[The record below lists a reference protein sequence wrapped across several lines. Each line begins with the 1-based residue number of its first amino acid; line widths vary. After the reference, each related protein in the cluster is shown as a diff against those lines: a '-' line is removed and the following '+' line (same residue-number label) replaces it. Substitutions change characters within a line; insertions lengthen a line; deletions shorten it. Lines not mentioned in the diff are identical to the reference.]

1 MIFVLIFLVS
11 QTQIPGEA
19 IGISDK
25 GELSNVTTNF
35 GLISYHHYIT
45 PACHWPNS
53 APFPHQYCVG
63 FGFFAARDHNVV
75 ESFDDIAPE
84 WLPIEGSYGGL
95 YSGQV
100 VDSAGTPIMA
110 TSDDIETWPIIGGEP
125 VWPGPFRKDTLGQPV
140 EGEFTSE
147 RDLFSIYNDQGVFGL
162 QVKQSVYSYGRIY
175 AEDFMFF
182 DLNIYNTADTAIDS
196 VYLGFRSKFRCDY
209 DMQDYIG
216 LYRDS
221 TVTFVY
227 YWDADA
233 EADTPW
239 VSVGM
244 IGVGF
249 LNQAIDNF
257 HYWAKEEH
265 PREDSLLDYQY
276 FPIITSDPTD
286 PMIDTISYRF
296 FHGSDVHI
304 DDPSI
309 IQALP
314 PDSVETYDFIVSSGP
329 KTILP
334 DDTLQFSFV
343 IICGEDSAD
352 LFDNLDMALLM
363 ADNYFLGSDPPSAP
377 IVSAVPDYRKVTLF
391 WDPEP
396 SESST
401 DILTGKHD
409 FEGYKIYRS
418 EDQGKTWGAEISN
431 DKGYVV
437 GYVPLAQYDLVD
449 GIYGTDP
456 AFPYQSL
463 GDETGLKHTF
473 VDSTVYN
480 GIEYWYCVAAY
491 DQGNQNPDS
500 LEPSYQNSKSRPSAK
515 HVVAVTPAPYPQG
528 YTQPYI
534 LDGDTLEPVR
544 GLSDGLVLVNI
555 LDPSSLQPHTYRVT
569 FQIDSVFH
577 APESIWVDT
586 VTFTLFDTTD
596 HETLLHEHEISDL
609 SYDNIPVVDGFR
621 LTVLNSVSGV
631 RSLGW
636 TKVNG
641 DTCGFQWWRWIGDYS
656 TMVGEPYVY
665 GTSDF
670 RIVVDYNANIPFT
683 VEDGFGNSNLTFPM
697 PIRIFD
703 ITDTLNPVDVSQYC
717 RLLDYSF
724 YDVFSP
730 QTESLY
736 FGPEGWDLVPG
747 GAGYN
752 PTAAGQVAGFF
763 DQIGCW
769 NGDENTATG
778 VVYFGTQNGPDST
791 APPSD
796 ADEYTIIT
804 FKPFSDTVEYEFTV
818 VPESIDPAAILLSG
832 VSVVPNPYIMHSK
845 FESTPYD
852 RRLMFTNLPE
862 QCEIM
867 IYNVAG
873 EHMTTIEHN
882 NNLGYEYWDLR
893 TKHGVEIAY
902 GMYVYVVKTEDEAKA
917 KGKFVIIK

>member
-1 MIFVLIFLVS
+1 MIFFFFFLVS

-25 GELSNVTTNF
+25 GELSNVTSNF

-53 APFPHQYCVG
+53 APFQHQYCVG
-63 FGFFAARDHNVV
+63 FGFFAAQDHNVV
-75 ESFDDIAPE
+75 ESFNDYVVPE
-84 WLPIEGSYGGL
+84 WLPIEGSYGEL

-140 EGEFTSE
+140 EGEFTSDQ
-147 RDLFSIYNDQGVFGL
+147 DLFSVFNDQGVFGL
-162 QVKQSVYSYGRIY
+162 QVNQSVYSYGRVY
-175 AEDFMFF
+175 AEDFIFF
-182 DLNIYNTADTAIDS
+182 DLNIYSTGDTAIDS

-221 TVTFVY
+221 VVTFVY
-227 YWDADA
+227 YWDADGIP
-233 EADTPW
+233 EPYWT
-239 VSVGM
+239 SVGM

-249 LNQAIDNF
+249 LNQTIDNF
-257 HYWAKEEH
+257 HYWEKEDRL
-265 PREDSLLDYQY
+265 PEDDPFFDNLY
-276 FPIITSDPTD
+276 FPIIISNPND

-296 FHGSDVHI
+296 FHGSDVNI

-314 PDSVETYDFIVSSGP
+314 PDSVGTYDFIVSSGP

-334 DDTLQFSFV
+334 DDTVQFSFV
-343 IICGEDSAD
+343 VICGEDSAD

-363 ADNYFLGSDPPSAP
+363 ADNYFLGSDPPAAP
-377 IVSAVPDYRKVTLF
+377 VVNVVPDYRKITLF

-396 SESST
+396 SESSA

-418 EDQGKTWGAEISN
+418 EDQGMTWGTPITN

-463 GDETGLKHTF
+463 GNETGLKHTF

-500 LEPSYQNSKSRPSAK
+500 LEPSYQNSKGRPSAS
-515 HVVAVTPAPYPQG
+515 HVVAATPAPMPSGYMHSYVQG
-528 YTQPYI
+528 
-534 LDGDTLEPVR
+534 GDTLQPIGAPCG
-544 GLSDGLVLVNI
+544 GLALVNI
-555 LDPSSLQPHTYRVT
+555 LDPAQVLPHTYRVT
-569 FQIDSVFH
+569 FH
-577 APESIWVDT
+577 DT
-586 VTFTLFDTTD
+586 IVND
-596 HETLLHEHEISDL
+596 TLLVTTFNLYDETAQETIFYRHELSDASL
-609 SYDNIPVVDGFR
+609 DNIPVVDGFR
-621 LTVLNSVSGV
+621 LVLLNSESGI
-631 RSLGW
+631 RSMSW
-636 TKVNG
+636 TLVNG
-641 DTCGFQWWRWIGDYS
+641 DTCTFEWWTGYLS
-656 TMVGEPYVY
+656 QMAGETYIN
-665 GTSDF
+665 GAADF
-670 RIVVDYNANIPFT
+670 RIVVDHTNPAT
-683 VEDGFGNSNLTFPM
+683 VGIIDGFGGTHPPTQI
-697 PIRIFD
+697 PIRICD
-703 ITDTLNPVDVSQYC
+703 ITDSLNVVDVSNLCY
-717 RLLDYSF
+717 LVDYAYAF
-724 YDVFSP
+724 PGD
-730 QTESLY
+730 TIN
-736 FGPEGWDLVPG
+736 FGPPGWDLIPG

-752 PTAAGQVAGFF
+752 PNPGGVANGFV
-763 DQIGCW
+763 DQIGCE
-769 NGDENTATG
+769 NSSGDA
-778 VVYFGTQNGPDST
+778 VYFATQNGDTT
-791 APPSD
+791 AIAPSEG
-796 ADEYTIIT
+796 DEYTIIT
-804 FKPFSDTVEYEFTV
+804 YKPFSPAIEYEFTI
-818 VPESIDPAAILLSG
+818 VPPSVDSTEISLDN
-832 VSVVPNPYIMHSK
+832 VKVVPNPYVLISK

-852 RRLMFTNLPE
+852 RRLMFTNLPG

-873 EHMTTIEHN
+873 EHICTIDHDDD
-882 NNLGYEYWDLR
+882 LGYEYWDLR
-893 TKHGVEIAY
+893 TKFGVEVAY
-902 GMYVYVVKTEDEAKA
+902 GMYVYVVKAENEAKA